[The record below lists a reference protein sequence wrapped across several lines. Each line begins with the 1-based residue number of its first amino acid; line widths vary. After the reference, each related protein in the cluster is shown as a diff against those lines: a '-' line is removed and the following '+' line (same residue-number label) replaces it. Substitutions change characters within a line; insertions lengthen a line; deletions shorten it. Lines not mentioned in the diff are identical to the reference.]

1 MVSFRF
7 HARLFQ
13 RKGHRRLFNGLS
25 FLCLSFVL
33 AQNLQVFQVAQSNVA
48 INSIDSDP
56 NICLGPNESL
66 AKKYQTVGKKWI
78 VVTTINQPTDAMQ
91 LLCNLPD
98 WNVRSGTLMF
108 AA

>member
-7 HARLFQ
+7 HAWLFQ
-13 RKGHRRLFNGLS
+13 QKGHRGLFYGLS
-25 FLCLSFVL
+25 FLCLSFAL
-33 AQNLQVFQVAQSNVA
+33 AQNPQVDPVAQSNVA

-78 VVTTINQPTDAMQ
+78 VVTTVNQPTNAM
-91 LLCNLPD
+91 
-98 WNVRSGTLMF
+98 
-108 AA
+108 